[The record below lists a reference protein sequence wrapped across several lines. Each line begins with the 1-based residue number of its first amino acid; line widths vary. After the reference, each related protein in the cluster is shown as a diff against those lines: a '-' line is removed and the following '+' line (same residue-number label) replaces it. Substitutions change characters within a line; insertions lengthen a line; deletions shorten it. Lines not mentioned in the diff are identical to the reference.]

1 MGVLFMSNVGGI
13 EAFESTTGKLLWH
26 SDVGRLTAPRE
37 TFLMNGK
44 QYVATYMSDGLFI
57 FVLN

>member
-1 MGVLFMSNVGGI
+1 MGVLFMSNGGGI
-13 EAFESTTGKLLWH
+13 EAFEATGKPLWH

-37 TFLMNGK
+37 IFLMNGK
-44 QYVATYMSDGLFI
+44 QYVTAYVSGCLFM